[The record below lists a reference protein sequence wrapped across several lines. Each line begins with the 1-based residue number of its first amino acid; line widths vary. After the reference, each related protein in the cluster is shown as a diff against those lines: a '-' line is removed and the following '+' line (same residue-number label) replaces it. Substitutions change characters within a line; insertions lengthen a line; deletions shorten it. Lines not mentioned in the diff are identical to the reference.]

1 MTDRREEKP
10 EGALCGAVIVFT
22 GRLEIPRREA
32 IATAKAIGCRVASAV
47 TKKTTLVVVGIQDKR
62 KLAGHE
68 KSAKLR
74 KAEQLIEQGWPVRIL
89 SEAQFEELVLNAN
102 HSYRRQLF
110 LF

>member
-1 MTDRREEKP
+1 M
-10 EGALCGAVIVFT
+10 
-22 GRLEIPRREA
+22 
-32 IATAKAIGCRVASAV
+32 
-47 TKKTTLVVVGIQDKR
+47 TKKTTLVVVGDKR

-74 KAEQLIEQGWPVRIL
+74 KAEQLIEQGLPVRIL